1 MDKEYLDLAL
11 KALIK
16 SKSILKKKKPKKI
29 STHKKEIKIN
39 LDKLLSREIIKILKR
54 SKIDIISEE
63 NSLKTNDKIISKKKD
78 FWVIDPLDGS
88 LNYLRKIPNS
98 SICISLV
105 KDFKIIISYIYDI
118 FNDNIYLAYRNKIY
132 KNRKEIKIRRKFI
145 QRKIGVLATGFPH
158 KYDFKKPHINF
169 NNFQKVRMI
178 GCASLSLLGC
188 AFGRYDWYNEKN
200 IMIWDIIAGVHFNL
214 INKCKIKKFK
224 INKICQEVSLGYC
237 Y

>member
-16 SKSILKKKKPKKI
+16 SKSILKDKKPKKI
-29 STHKKEIKIN
+29 SSHKKEIKIN
-39 LDKLLSREIIKILKR
+39 LDRLLNKEIIKILKN

-63 NSLKTNDKIISKKKD
+63 NSLKINNKIINFKKN

-88 LNYLRKIPNS
+88 LNYLRKIPNA

-105 KDFKIIISYIYDI
+105 KDLKIEISYIYDI

-132 KNRKEIKIRRKFI
+132 KNRKEIKIRRNFI
-145 QRKIGVLATGFPH
+145 QRKMGILATGFPH
-158 KYDFKKPHINF
+158 KFDFNKPQMNF
-169 NNFQKVRMI
+169 NNFQKVRMM

-188 AFGRYDWYNEKN
+188 ALGNYDWYNEKN

>member
-16 SKSILKKKKPKKI
+16 SKSILKKKKPKII
-29 STHKKEIKIN
+29 SIHKKEIKIN
-39 LDKLLSREIIKILKR
+39 LDKLLNREIIKILR
-54 SKIDIISEE
+54 YSKIDIISEE
-63 NSLKTNDKIISKKKD
+63 NTLKENKKIINFKKN

-88 LNYLRKIPNS
+88 LNYIRKIPNS

-105 KDFKIIISYIYDI
+105 QNLEIKISYIYDI

-132 KNRKEIKIRRKFI
+132 KNRKEIKMRRKFI
-145 QRKIGVLATGFPH
+145 QRKTGVLATGFPH
-158 KYDFKKPHINF
+158 KLNFKKTQINF
-169 NNFQKVRMI
+169 NNFQKVRMM

-188 AFGRYDWYNEKN
+188 VLGKYDWYNEKN

-214 INKCKIKKFK
+214 INKCKINKFK

>member
-16 SKSILKKKKPKKI
+16 SKSILKEKKPKKI
-29 STHKKEIKIN
+29 SIHKKEIKIN
-39 LDKLLSREIIKILKR
+39 LDRLLNKEIIKILKN

-63 NSLKTNDKIISKKKD
+63 NSLKINNKIINFKKN

-105 KDFKIIISYIYDI
+105 KDLKIEISYIYDI

-132 KNRKEIKIRRKFI
+132 KNRKEIKIRRNFI
-145 QRKIGVLATGFPH
+145 QHKMGILATGFPH
-158 KYDFKKPHINF
+158 KFDFNKPQVNF
-169 NNFQKVRMI
+169 NNFQKVRMM

-188 AFGRYDWYNEKN
+188 ALGKYDWYNEKN